1 MAASSDYTPAT
12 LLSLPVTD
20 KLRDFIPKFFQLSDN
35 PARNKEWVDCFDPD
49 ATVIMGKDQAS
60 GTESECTYRGR
71 EPPWWILWGIEEA
84 LRLTRLLFQLPE
96 IRQLRDR
103 MWEKVA
109 SRKHTVS
116 RFLEDA
122 HELEEEEGERKF
134 MLFGEVTYGL
144 KTGETK
150 VGSWSANARVKNTD
164 QVRFLYYEVQISS

>member
-35 PARNKEWVDCFDPD
+35 SARNKEWVDCFDPD

-60 GTESECTYRGR
+60 GTEK
-71 EPPWWILWGIEEA
+71 
-84 LRLTRLLFQLPE
+84 